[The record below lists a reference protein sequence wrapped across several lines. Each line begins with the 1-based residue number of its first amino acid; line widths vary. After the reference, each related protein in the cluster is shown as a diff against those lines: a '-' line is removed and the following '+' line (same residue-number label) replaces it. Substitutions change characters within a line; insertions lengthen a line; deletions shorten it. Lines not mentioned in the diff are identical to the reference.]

1 VARSYD
7 RERENDGP
15 VDARDLPPQRYEAG
29 REDDHH
35 RKHEEA
41 DEEREPETAQDSR
54 DLDEKVGP
62 LDLLFGRAPCDVK
75 REEVR
80 EESLGQVNGQA
91 TEEEEAVCAARGP
104 S

>member
-1 VARSYD
+1 VARSYE
-7 RERENDGP
+7 RKRENDGP
-15 VDARDLPPQRYEAG
+15 VVAWDLPPQRYEVG
-29 REDDHH
+29 REDNHH

-41 DEEREPETAQDSR
+41 DGEREPETAQDSR
-54 DLDEKVGP
+54 DLDEKVGL

-80 EESLGQVNGQA
+80 KESLGQVKGQA
-91 TEEEEAVCAARGP
+91 TKEEEAVCVARGY